1 MSGRTEVRHVPK
13 PWGHETIWAANEL
26 YVGKI
31 LHVNA
36 GQKLSVQ
43 YHVQKDETVYL
54 LSGEIRYCV
63 QLDGSDTPRDM
74 QLKAGEAFRVP
85 PGPIHYMEARTHYHV
100 LRASPPHPAE
110 VVAWSVRGGAGGS
123 RPRRGGE
130 ARAAVQRPGR
140 PHHLRRHDLRRGP
153 LGDQDHRRG
162 WNHLGEGSR
171 GLSAVRRRR
180 HGQ

>member
-26 YVGKI
+26 YAGKI
-31 LHVNA
+31 LHINA

-74 QLKAGEAFRVP
+74 QLKAGEAFRVT
-85 PGPIHYMEARTHYHV
+85 PGTIHYMEAVTDCDV
-100 LRASPPHPAE
+100 LEASTPHLDD
-110 VVAWSVRGGAGGS
+110 VVRLKDAY
-123 RPRRGGE
+123 
-130 ARAAVQRPGR
+130 GR
-140 PHHLRRHDLRRGP
+140 
-153 LGDQDHRRG
+153 
-162 WNHLGEGSR
+162 EGT
-171 GLSAVRRRR
+171 SAP
-180 HGQ
+180 